1 MGEAKRKWYWEE
13 LDLRQESRRREK
25 RRLSRPPPH
34 PTLPAR
40 DEASGGRAAERGRR
54 AAGPSPPRTA
64 RFPDRARGPL
74 PSPAAGRKMSAAKQ
88 EVEAGARA
96 GGRPASQGAP
106 APPARGR
113 LREGLRPWPPR
124 RMGAV
129 GVRGAAGEE
138 SRAAGMGVTLPFRR
152 CPVTARPRPRPGTS
166 RPGRALRAE
175 PATPPPP
182 PGPPRPPPLSPP

>member
-34 PTLPAR
+34 PPGAGRGVGRPRRRERVAR
-40 DEASGGRAAERGRR
+40 GRAE
-54 AAGPSPPRTA
+54 PPPRTA

-113 LREGLRPWPPR
+113 LREGLRPSP
-124 RMGAV
+124 
-129 GVRGAAGEE
+129 
-138 SRAAGMGVTLPFRR
+138 
-152 CPVTARPRPRPGTS
+152 PRPGPAA
-166 RPGRALRAE
+166 RPGGWGRRASAGPRGRRAGR
-175 PATPPPP
+175 
-182 PGPPRPPPLSPP
+182 PGWV